1 MGNGS
6 GEAEK
11 IDSEVGVID
20 LLKGEGVNF
29 AAALPK
35 KFFLNFCKN
44 NFSRGN
50 FMQKINCVHP
60 QRLKMLP

>member
-11 IDSEVGVID
+11 IDSEVGEID

-44 NFSRGN
+44 DFPRGN
-50 FMQKINCVHP
+50 FMRKIDCAHSRSV
-60 QRLKMLP
+60 KTLP

>member
-11 IDSEVGVID
+11 IDSEVGEID

-35 KFFLNFCKN
+35 KFFFEFL
-44 NFSRGN
+44 
-50 FMQKINCVHP
+50 QK
-60 QRLKMLP
+60 